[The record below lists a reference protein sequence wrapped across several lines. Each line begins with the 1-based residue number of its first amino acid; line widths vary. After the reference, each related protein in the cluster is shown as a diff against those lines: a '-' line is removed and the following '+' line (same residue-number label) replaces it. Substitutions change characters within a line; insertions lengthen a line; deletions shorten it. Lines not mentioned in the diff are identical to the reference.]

1 MQFNDLI
8 TCAYIKITP
17 YKMHLIYIHVW
28 SHPSWW
34 IARGYYY
41 MMWFDHFNE
50 VEDRW
55 TNTNV
60 YDFRIFFLENMN
72 LIITWTVINV
82 HKNNKPLKSIGFDD
96 IFVFFRKF
104 FLFTKYLFVS
114 RFCLLVLIS
123 KSQLLRHEFPPGWVQ
138 EQTINEHFT
147 LEFFSVPQNPFVWF
161 VCRQSLCQPNHTLFE
176 KKKKQNSFEKH

>member
-1 MQFNDLI
+1 MKSSIVMNRSRLLLYDVIWSFQRSGKSMNQ
-8 TCAYIKITP
+8 
-17 YKMHLIYIHVW
+17 YKCLRFQNY
-28 SHPSWW
+28 
-34 IARGYYY
+34 
-41 MMWFDHFNE
+41 
-50 VEDRW
+50 
-55 TNTNV
+55 
-60 YDFRIFFLENMN
+60 FFLENMN
-72 LIITWTVINV
+72 LIITWTVTNV

-176 KKKKQNSFEKH
+176 KQKTKFFWKTLI